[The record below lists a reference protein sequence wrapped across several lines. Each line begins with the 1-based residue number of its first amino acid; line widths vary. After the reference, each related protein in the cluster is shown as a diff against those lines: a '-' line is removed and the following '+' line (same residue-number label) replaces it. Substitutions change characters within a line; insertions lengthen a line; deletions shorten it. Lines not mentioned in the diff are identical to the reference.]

1 MDYAERA
8 AKHILE
14 TLIPG
19 ASMNYRDPGTG
30 GHDFDLTYADGTTV
44 PVEVTA
50 SMNREQVETY
60 AAINEQ
66 GGLVPRQ
73 KCRMDWLVHPLPG
86 ANIKR
91 IRAKIDEYLADV
103 ETDGLS
109 YFHTHAHAQMYHSV
123 DRLLRDLRVDS
134 AGVGKWKQTG

>member
-1 MDYAERA
+1 MDHAERV
-8 AKHILE
+8 AKHIVE
-14 TLIPG
+14 ALIPG
-19 ASMNYRDPGTG
+19 ATMVYHTAQSTG
-30 GHDFDLTYADGTTV
+30 GHDFDLTYPDGTTV

-50 SMNREQVETY
+50 SMDPVQVQTY
-60 AAINEQ
+60 AEIRKQ
-66 GGLVPRQ
+66 GSVPRR
-73 KCRMDWLVHPLPG
+73 KCRMDWLVNPLPG

-123 DRLLRDLRVDS
+123 DRLLRDLRVES
-134 AGVGKWKQTG
+134 AG